1 MHHIYREDWWLNQVP
16 RYVLCDCDGVASYM
30 QECVCR
36 CVGRSMRQQSTSN
49 NMYGFLTLAM
59 SFLYFKV
66 EINNRSKKCKSFVL
80 HVCNC
85 MPWKQCSLYQY
96 LCTYVYK
103 HTHTL
108 SLSLSV
114 PLTWAESLFSSKS
127 LYKKEKKTPT
137 LPTHHGFLPHLCH
150 VCCCFFFFFFLHVI
164 TGNIPINQ
172 LTNQSTMAS
181 YVHIESLF
189 LTHAIQVLIACLFFS
204 DGFLLFVFILGNGK
218 NSPTLMEWRRAW
230 GHCYSLSV
238 WRGRWTFHAR

>member
-66 EINNRSKKCKSFVL
+66 ETNNRSKKCKSFVL

-85 MPWKQCSLYQY
+85 MPWKQCSPYQY

-103 HTHTL
+103 HTH
-108 SLSLSV
+108 SLSLFLWLELNLSFQARAC
-114 PLTWAESLFSSKS
+114 TR
-127 LYKKEKKTPT
+127 KKKR
-137 LPTHHGFLPHLCH
+137 LPPY
-150 VCCCFFFFFFLHVI
+150 
-164 TGNIPINQ
+164 PP
-172 LTNQSTMAS
+172 TMAS
-181 YVHIESLF
+181 SLTSAMSAAASSSSSSF
-189 LTHAIQVLIACLFFS
+189 MSSQVICQS
-204 DGFLLFVFILGNGK
+204 IN
-218 NSPTLMEWRRAW
+218 
-230 GHCYSLSV
+230 
-238 WRGRWTFHAR
+238 